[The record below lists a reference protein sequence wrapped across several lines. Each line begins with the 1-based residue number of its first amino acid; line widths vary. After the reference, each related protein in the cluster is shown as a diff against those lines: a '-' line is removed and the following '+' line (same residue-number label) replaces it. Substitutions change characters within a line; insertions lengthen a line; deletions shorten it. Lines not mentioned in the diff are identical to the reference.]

1 MDHRPDRGEE
11 DPLMAMKNIQ
21 TGGQAVPV
29 SRTGKHKKDKLLWAG
44 AAACLAVTLCLPL
57 SGCRRGEASSVP
69 ESQTSQTSPEPS
81 QAAGTGEYPAEVF
94 GREAQSQPVR
104 VVSLS
109 PAVTELL
116 CAFGYGDRLF
126 GVSDVCDYPEMVDGL
141 TRCGTSLRPD
151 MERIAEISPDYI
163 LTETPLQIEDYWQLA
178 DLDVDADI
186 VEIAAPRNFGGLF
199 GLYRDICIL
208 MDGAETGR
216 ETGEMLAD
224 LYTQQLSVLREKVS
238 SDPMGDTLSAVFIID
253 AGGIMA
259 TGGTLYHEVLSVLGL
274 ENLEESGED
283 FAGTGGEKQ
292 PDLVLYAEEIP
303 KESIKSSELFGEWEA
318 VKEDRM
324 IPVPMAPLE
333 RMSPRMFD
341 MLEQLAKSIYTAS
354 WIGA

>member
-1 MDHRPDRGEE
+1 MDRRPDRGEE
-11 DPLMAMKNIQ
+11 VPLMAMKNIQ

-29 SRTGKHKKDKLLWAG
+29 SGTGKHKRSRLLWGG
-44 AAACLAVTLCLPL
+44 AAACLALSLCLPL
-57 SGCRRGEASSVP
+57 SGCRRGEASSAP
-69 ESQTSQTSPEPS
+69 ESQSSQTSPEPS
-81 QAAGTGEYPAEVF
+81 PVETGEYPAEVF
-94 GREAQSQPVR
+94 GREAESQPVR

-126 GVSDVCDYPEMVDGL
+126 GVSDACDYPEMVEGL
-141 TRCGTSLRPD
+141 TPCGTSLRPN

-178 DLDVDADI
+178 DMDVDADI
-186 VEIAAPRNFGGLF
+186 VEIAAPRNFGELF
-199 GLYRDICIL
+199 ELYRDICIL
-208 MDGAETGR
+208 MDGTKTGR

-224 LYTQQLSVLREKVS
+224 LYTQQLSVLQEKVS
-238 SDPMGDTLSAVFIID
+238 GDPMGDTLSAVFIID

-292 PDLVLYAEEIP
+292 PDLVLYAEGIP
-303 KESIKSSELFGEWEA
+303 KESIKGSALFGEWEA

-333 RMSPRMFD
+333 RMSPRVFD
-341 MLEQLAKSIYTAS
+341 MLDQLAKTIYTAS
-354 WIGA
+354 WIGT